1 MYPSSMRAF
10 GQARTDQWGKRESFM
25 AKMSYKVPTSLN
37 RSFLD
42 HEITLS
48 KGGWAAKPSP
58 IKQLFF
64 IGGGVLALLWVTTQ
78 TFVGSSGPV
87 FITLFVIWGLLA
99 IFYFGGMTRTK
110 ELRAM
115 TVPALLAYAPAKARH
130 VYTRRSSDP
139 SDFYSIVGIDGI
151 EEDGR
156 IHYSDG
162 GEGQVYLVVGSA
174 SYLLF
179 DEDRISILDRVDSFW
194 RKIDTTCE
202 WSFITTKEP
211 QRIYHQVANLEHR
224 NQALEVRDPDLIEL
238 QNEQYDI
245 LTQHVGGKFTS
256 IHQYLLLKGKSED
269 ALRKAHLVLQAE
281 VEGSSLMIKE
291 ATVLDREETEP
302 MLRVFY
308 QGIEQERLAP
318 REALDAGALPG
329 PSDGSHEQKIAS

>member
-1 MYPSSMRAF
+1 
-10 GQARTDQWGKRESFM
+10 M

-37 RSFLD
+37 RSLLD

-64 IGGGVLALLWVTTQ
+64 FGGGLLALLWVTTQ
-78 TFVGSSGPV
+78 TFISSAGPV
-87 FITLFVIWGLLA
+87 FITLFVIWGLAA
-99 IFYFGGMTRTK
+99 IVYFGGMTKTK

-115 TVPALLAYAPAKARH
+115 NVPALLAYLPRKART

-151 EEDGR
+151 DDDGR
-156 IHYSDG
+156 IHFSDG
-162 GEGQVYLVVGSA
+162 SEGQVYLVVGSA

-179 DEDRISILDRVDSFW
+179 DEDRIAILDRVDAFW

-202 WSFITTKEP
+202 WAFITTKEP
-211 QRIYHQVANLEHR
+211 QRIYHQVANLEAR
-224 NQALEVRDPDLIEL
+224 NQALEIRDPDLIEL

-256 IHQYLLLKGKSED
+256 IHQYLLLKGKSAD
-269 ALRKAHLVLQAE
+269 ALRRAHMVLQAE
-281 VEGSSLMIKE
+281 VEGSALMIKE
-291 ATVLDREETEP
+291 ATVLDKEETES

-308 QGIEQERLAP
+308 QGIDDEL
-318 REALDAGALPG
+318 LSL
-329 PSDGSHEQKIAS
+329 KASLS